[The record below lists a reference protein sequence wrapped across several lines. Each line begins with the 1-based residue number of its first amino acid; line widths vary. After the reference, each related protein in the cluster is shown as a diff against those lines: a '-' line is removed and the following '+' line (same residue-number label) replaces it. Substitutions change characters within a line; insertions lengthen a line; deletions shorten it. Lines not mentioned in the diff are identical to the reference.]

1 LGTNNLKLAVK
12 ELERFLSS
20 KSSLYQQQVIMSS
33 KSNQRVT
40 EEREAFIAIPLAID
54 ELKEPEP
61 TTAEFSWASCGESCL
76 LAILPC
82 LLFVQF
88 GVAYLTENPPQ
99 VHWMIVNLGII
110 FFIAT
115 ALFFR
120 RAFSEPESLVALI
133 PEVLIDVILG
143 LILFEKTE
151 VAAGVMFVSI
161 FGMGVVA
168 AFKVL
173 SPGQYEEEEQ
183 KSLNRGD
190 FNA

>member
-1 LGTNNLKLAVK
+1 MTNNS
-12 ELERFLSS
+12 ERA
-20 KSSLYQQQVIMSS
+20 
-33 KSNQRVT
+33 T
-40 EEREAFIAIPLAID
+40 EEHEAFIAVPLD
-54 ELKEPEP
+54 LNEPQVVEEP
-61 TTAEFSWASCGESCL
+61 ATQEFSWASCGESCL

-99 VHWMIVNLGII
+99 VHWIIVNLGII
-110 FFIAT
+110 CFIVT

-133 PEVLIDVILG
+133 PEVLIDIILG

-151 VAAGVMFVSI
+151 VAAGVMFASI
-161 FGMGVVA
+161 FGMAIIA

-173 SPGQYEEEEQ
+173 TPTQEFVAAE
-183 KSLNRGD
+183 KSVNRGD

>member
-1 LGTNNLKLAVK
+1 MSKTN
-12 ELERFLSS
+12 
-20 KSSLYQQQVIMSS
+20 Q
-33 KSNQRVT
+33 T
-40 EEREAFIAIPLAID
+40 EEQQAFIAVPLD
-54 ELKEPEP
+54 LNEPAHEHEES
-61 TTAEFSWASCGESCL
+61 TEEEFSWASCGENCL

-99 VHWMIVNLGII
+99 IHWMIVNIGIVC
-110 FFIAT
+110 FIAA

-120 RAFSEPESLVALI
+120 RAFSEPESLVALV

-151 VAAGVMFVSI
+151 IAAAVMFSSI
-161 FGMGVVA
+161 LGMGLVA
-168 AFKVL
+168 VFKVI
-173 SPGQYEEEEQ
+173 STTQDVINEEEEETA
-183 KSLNRGD
+183 NRGA

>member
-1 LGTNNLKLAVK
+1 MT
-12 ELERFLSS
+12 
-20 KSSLYQQQVIMSS
+20 
-33 KSNQRVT
+33 KSNQRVS
-40 EEREAFIAIPLAID
+40 EEQEAFIAVPLSLNEQKEI
-54 ELKEPEP
+54 EEPE
-61 TTAEFSWASCGESCL
+61 TEEFSWASCGESCL

-99 VHWMIVNLGII
+99 VHWIIVNLGII
-110 FFIAT
+110 CFIVA

-151 VAAGVMFVSI
+151 IAAGVMFASI
-161 FGMGVVA
+161 FGMGIVA
-168 AFKVL
+168 SFKVL
-173 SPGQYEEEEQ
+173 SPTPESIGGDER
-183 KSLNRGD
+183 SVNRGD

>member
-1 LGTNNLKLAVK
+1 
-12 ELERFLSS
+12 
-20 KSSLYQQQVIMSS
+20 MS
-33 KSNQRVT
+33 KSNQQFN
-40 EEREAFIAIPLAID
+40 EEHEAFIAVPLAVD
-54 ELKEPEP
+54 EPKEVEEP
-61 TTAEFSWASCGESCL
+61 ATTEEFSWASCGESCL

-99 VHWMIVNLGII
+99 VHWMVVNLGII
-110 FFIAT
+110 CFIVT

-151 VAAGVMFVSI
+151 IAAAVMFVSI

-168 AFKVL
+168 SLKVI
-173 SPGQYEEEEQ
+173 SPTPDSSYASVE
-183 KSLNRGD
+183 KSVNRGD